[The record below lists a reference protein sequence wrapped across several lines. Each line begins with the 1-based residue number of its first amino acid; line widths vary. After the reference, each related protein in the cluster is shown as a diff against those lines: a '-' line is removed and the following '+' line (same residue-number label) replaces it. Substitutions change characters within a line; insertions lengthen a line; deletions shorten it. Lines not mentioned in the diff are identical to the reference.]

1 MKKLLTFV
9 ILMFIFAVTV
19 PAQAAADTARA
30 SAGMVTS
37 KSVKQQAK
45 EVDNR
50 AEILQGF
57 LESYNSPMAPYA
69 QTFIDEADK
78 NDIDWKWVPAIA
90 GVESYFGQQIP
101 PASYNGWG
109 YGVYGNNVRRFAS
122 WEDGIAVVSSALR
135 SDYMDK
141 WGATN
146 IQQVGSKYAADPRW
160 AVKVQNFVNL
170 LDAYEKKNTKKE
182 LSLSL

>member
-1 MKKLLTFV
+1 MKKLFSFI
-9 ILMFIFAVTV
+9 ILMLIFAVSV
-19 PAQAAADTARA
+19 PAQADANTAGS
-30 SAGMVTS
+30 SAGMITS
-37 KSVKQQAK
+37 KTVTQQAK

-69 QTFIDEADK
+69 QAFIDEADK
-78 NDIDWKWVPAIA
+78 NDIDWKWVASIA

-101 PASYNGWG
+101 PNSYNAWG

-122 WEDGIAVVSSALR
+122 WEDGIAVVSGALR
-135 SDYMDK
+135 NDYMNK

-160 AVKVQNFVNL
+160 AVKVQNFYNL
-170 LDAYEKKNTKKE
+170 LDAYEKKNVKKPLT
-182 LSLSL
+182 LSI